1 LVVFAVLQAAK
12 HDRIWKQSINRNRR
26 WEIAVEYKKI
36 LKNITGISTPLFGVQ
51 WNPPSVDSDV
61 AREII
66 VFLEDRRVLYG
77 SEDRE
82 GADYCRQ
89 SVEQIRGMLTQK
101 IPLLSGNKDVLK
113 LLKSLRS
120 QCRRFCDEVGAR
132 GFPNLEGPVQKSILK
147 RELLKLRE
155 VSGIVVGSLAV
166 SYGIDVEDELA
177 SIIPFKTYEVREQ

>member
-1 LVVFAVLQAAK
+1 M
-12 HDRIWKQSINRNRR
+12 
-26 WEIAVEYKKI
+26 EYKKI

-61 AREII
+61 ARVII

-77 SEDRE
+77 SEDR

-101 IPLLSGNKDVLK
+101 IPLLSGNKDVQK
-113 LLKSLRS
+113 
-120 QCRRFCDEVGAR
+120 VGAR

-155 VSGIVVGSLAV
+155 VSGMVVGSLAV